1 VALQKTGFR
10 LEFIPM
16 KIGAGMTSIMKTVL
30 YGWTLIQGGAEM
42 EIKAIGVV
50 GAGQMGSGI
59 AEVALTSGFH
69 VLMRD
74 VSTEAVEK
82 GRLRIVTD
90 FDKRIQKEKMT
101 APEKEAILQ
110 RLSTTLELED
120 FGNCDFVIEAAVEN
134 IPLKWDIFRKLDEVT
149 RKEAI
154 LASNTS
160 SISITRIAS
169 VTQRSDRVIGMHF
182 FNPAP
187 VMKLLEIVRG
197 LVTSDETFRITRD
210 LSLKMGKTPL
220 EANDFPGFIS
230 SRLIFSYMNEAVYT
244 LYEGLGKAED
254 IDAIM
259 KMGANHPMG
268 PLELAD
274 LVGLDTCLSVMNV
287 LQEAFG
293 DKYRPCP
300 LLTKYVEAGYLGRK
314 TGKGF
319 YTYGERR

>member
-1 VALQKTGFR
+1 
-10 LEFIPM
+10 
-16 KIGAGMTSIMKTVL
+16 
-30 YGWTLIQGGAEM
+30 M
-42 EIKAIGVV
+42 EIREIGVV

-59 AEVALTSGFH
+59 AEVALTSGFN

-74 VSTEAVEK
+74 VTMEAVQK
-82 GRLRIVTD
+82 GRTRIVTD
-90 FDKRIQKEKMT
+90 FDKRVQKGKMT
-101 APEKEAILQ
+101 ATEKEEILQ
-110 RLSTTLELED
+110 RLSTTMKLED
-120 FGNCDFVIEAAVEN
+120 LGKCDFIIEAAVEN
-134 IPLKWDIFRKLDEVT
+134 IPLKWEIFTKADEVT
-149 RKEAI
+149 PQETI

-169 VTQRSDRVIGMHF
+169 VTRRPDRIIGMHF

-187 VMKLLEIVRG
+187 VMKLIEIIRG

-210 LSLKMGKTPL
+210 LSLKLGKTPL
-220 EANDFPGFIS
+220 EASDYPGFIS
-230 SRLIFSYMNEAVYT
+230 SRLIFSFMNEGVYT
-244 LYEGLGKAED
+244 LYEGLGRPED

-274 LVGLDTCLSVMNV
+274 LVGLDTVLSVMSV

-300 LLTKYVEAGYLGRK
+300 LLTKYVEAGYLGVK
-314 TGKGF
+314 TGRGF
-319 YTYGERR
+319 YQYGGKK

>member
-1 VALQKTGFR
+1 
-10 LEFIPM
+10 
-16 KIGAGMTSIMKTVL
+16 
-30 YGWTLIQGGAEM
+30 M
-42 EIKAIGVV
+42 EIKMVGVV

-59 AEVALTSGFH
+59 AEVALTSGFN

-74 VSTEAVEK
+74 VTMEAVQK
-82 GRLRIVTD
+82 GRSRIVKD
-90 FDKRIQKEKMT
+90 FDRRIQKGKTTED
-101 APEKEAILQ
+101 EKEATLQ
-110 RLSTTLELED
+110 RLYTTVKMED
-120 FGNCDFVIEAAVEN
+120 FGKCDFVIEAAVEN
-134 IPLKWDIFRKLDEVT
+134 IPLKWEIFRKLDEVT
-149 RKEAI
+149 QKQAI

-169 VTQRSDRVIGMHF
+169 VTKKPDRVIGMHF

-187 VMKLLEIVRG
+187 VMKLMEIIRG
-197 LVTSDETFRITRD
+197 LVTSDETFHVTRD
-210 LSLKMGKTPL
+210 LSVKMGKTPL

-230 SRLIFSYMNEAVYT
+230 SRLIFSFMNEAVYT

-274 LVGLDTCLSVMNV
+274 LVGLDTCLSVMSV

-300 LLTKYVEAGYLGRK
+300 LLTKYVEAGYLGVK
-314 TGKGF
+314 TGRGF
-319 YTYGERR
+319 YSYGEKR

>member
-1 VALQKTGFR
+1 
-10 LEFIPM
+10 
-16 KIGAGMTSIMKTVL
+16 
-30 YGWTLIQGGAEM
+30 M
-42 EIKAIGVV
+42 EIKMIGVV

-74 VSTEAVEK
+74 VTAEAVEK
-82 GRLRIVTD
+82 GRSRIHSD
-90 FDKRIQKEKMT
+90 FDRRIQKGKMT
-101 APEKEAILQ
+101 GSEKEAILQ
-110 RLSTTLELED
+110 RLSTTLKLED

-134 IPLKWDIFRKLDEVT
+134 IRLKWDIFRKLDEVT
-149 RKEAI
+149 REGAI

-169 VTQRSDRVIGMHF
+169 ITRRPDRVIGMHF

-187 VMKLLEIVRG
+187 VMKLMEIIKG

-300 LLTKYVEAGYLGRK
+300 LLTKYVEAGYLGVK
-314 TGKGF
+314 TGRGF
-319 YTYGERR
+319 YNYGK

>member
-1 VALQKTGFR
+1 
-10 LEFIPM
+10 
-16 KIGAGMTSIMKTVL
+16 
-30 YGWTLIQGGAEM
+30 M
-42 EIKAIGVV
+42 EIKMIGVV

-59 AEVALTSGFH
+59 AEVALTSGFN

-74 VSTEAVEK
+74 VTMEAVQK
-82 GRLRIVTD
+82 GRTRIVTD
-90 FDKRIQKEKMT
+90 FDKRVQKGKMT
-101 APEKEAILQ
+101 STEEEEILQ
-110 RLSTTLELED
+110 RLSTTIKLED
-120 FGNCDFVIEAAVEN
+120 LGKCDFIIEAAVEN
-134 IPLKWDIFRKLDEVT
+134 IPLKWEIFTKLDEVT
-149 RKEAI
+149 PPETI

-169 VTQRSDRVIGMHF
+169 VTQRPDRVVGMHF

-187 VMKLLEIVRG
+187 MMKLIEIIRG
-197 LVTSDETFRITRD
+197 LVTSDETFRIIRD
-210 LSLKMGKTPL
+210 LSLKLGKTPL

-230 SRLIFSYMNEAVYT
+230 SRLIFSFMNEGIYT
-244 LYEGLGKAED
+244 LYEGLGRPED

-274 LVGLDTCLSVMNV
+274 LVGLDTVLSVMSV

-300 LLTKYVEAGYLGRK
+300 LLTKYVEAGYLGVK
-314 TGKGF
+314 TGRGF
-319 YTYGERR
+319 YQYGGKK

>member
-1 VALQKTGFR
+1 
-10 LEFIPM
+10 
-16 KIGAGMTSIMKTVL
+16 
-30 YGWTLIQGGAEM
+30 M
-42 EIKAIGVV
+42 EIKSIGVV

-59 AEVALTSGFH
+59 AEVALTSGFD

-74 VSTEAVEK
+74 VTMEAVQK

-90 FDKRIQKEKMT
+90 FDKRIQKGKITET
-101 APEKEAILQ
+101 EKEAILK
-110 RLSTTLELED
+110 RLSTTIELGD
-120 FGNCDFVIEAAVEN
+120 FGKCDFVIEAAVEN
-134 IPLKWDIFRKLDEVT
+134 ILLKREIFKKLDEVT

-169 VTQRSDRVIGMHF
+169 ATRRPDRVIGMHF

-187 VMKLLEIVRG
+187 VMKLIEIIRG
-197 LVTSDETFRITRD
+197 LVTSDETFRITRE

-230 SRLIFSYMNEAVYT
+230 SRLIFSYMNEAIYT

-274 LVGLDTCLSVMNV
+274 LVGLDTVLSVMGV

-300 LLTKYVEAGYLGRK
+300 LLTKYVEAGYLGVKAGR
-314 TGKGF
+314 GF
-319 YTYGERR
+319 YDYGK

>member
-1 VALQKTGFR
+1 
-10 LEFIPM
+10 
-16 KIGAGMTSIMKTVL
+16 
-30 YGWTLIQGGAEM
+30 M
-42 EIKAIGVV
+42 EIKTVGVV

-59 AEVALTSGFH
+59 AEIALTSGFN
-69 VLMRD
+69 VLMSD
-74 VSTEAVEK
+74 VTTEAVEK
-82 GRLRIVTD
+82 GRLRIVKD
-90 FDKRIQKEKMT
+90 FDRRVQKGKMT
-101 APEKEAILQ
+101 DAEEEAMVKK
-110 RLSTTLELED
+110 LSTTVKLED
-120 FGNCDFVIEAAVEN
+120 FGKCDFVIEAASEK
-134 IPLKWDIFRKLDEVT
+134 IILKREIFKKLDET
-149 RKEAI
+149 ARKETI

-169 VTQRSDRVIGMHF
+169 ATKRPDRVIGMHF

-197 LVTSDETFRITRD
+197 LVTSDETYQTARE
-210 LSLKMGKTPL
+210 LGLKMGKTPF

-274 LVGLDTCLSVMNV
+274 LVGLDTCLSVMTV

-300 LLTKYVEAGYLGRK
+300 LLAKYVEAGYLGVK
-314 TGKGF
+314 TGRGF
-319 YTYGERR
+319 YEYKK

>member
-1 VALQKTGFR
+1 
-10 LEFIPM
+10 
-16 KIGAGMTSIMKTVL
+16 
-30 YGWTLIQGGAEM
+30 M
-42 EIKAIGVV
+42 EIKKMGVV
-50 GAGQMGSGI
+50 GAGQMGSGV
-59 AEVALTSGFH
+59 AEVALVSGLN

-74 VSTEAVEK
+74 VTLEALGKGRARIVSDLERQVQK
-82 GRLRIVTD
+82 GRLGV
-90 FDKRIQKEKMT
+90 E
-101 APEKEAILQ
+101 EKEAILG
-110 RLSTTLELED
+110 RLSTTTKIED
-120 FGNCDFVIEAAVEN
+120 FASCDFVIEAAIEN
-134 IPLKWDIFRKLDEVT
+134 VPLKWEVFRRLEEVT
-149 RKEAI
+149 RQEVI

-169 VTQRSDRVIGMHF
+169 ATNKPDRIIGMHF

-187 VMKLLEIVRG
+187 VMKLIELVRG
-197 LVTSDETFRITRD
+197 LVTSDETFRVAKD
-210 LSLKMGKTPL
+210 LSLKLGKTPIVV
-220 EANDFPGFIS
+220 NDFPGFVS
-230 SRLIFSYMNEAVYT
+230 SRLIFSFMNEGIYT

-274 LVGLDTCLSVMNV
+274 FVGLDTVLSVMSV

-300 LLTKYVEAGYLGRK
+300 LLVKYVEAGFLGRK

-319 YTYGERR
+319 YAYGEKR

>member
-1 VALQKTGFR
+1 
-10 LEFIPM
+10 
-16 KIGAGMTSIMKTVL
+16 
-30 YGWTLIQGGAEM
+30 M
-42 EIKAIGVV
+42 EIKRIGVV

-59 AEVALTSGFH
+59 AEVVVASGFH

-74 VSTEAVEK
+74 ISHEALGKGRMRIDSDLERRVEK
-82 GRLRIVTD
+82 GRLPAE
-90 FDKRIQKEKMT
+90 EK
-101 APEKEAILQ
+101 KAILE
-110 RLSTTLELED
+110 RLSTTTSLDD
-120 FGNCDFVIEAAVEN
+120 FKECDFVIEAAIEN
-134 IPLKWDIFRKLDEVT
+134 VPLKWEIFRKLDEVT
-149 RKEAI
+149 RPEVI

-169 VTQRSDRVIGMHF
+169 ATKRPDRVVGLHF

-187 VMKLLEIVRG
+187 IMKLIEIVRG
-197 LVTSDETFRITRD
+197 LVTSDDTFRIAKE
-210 LSLKMGKTPL
+210 LSLKLGKTPI
-220 EANDFPGFIS
+220 EASDFPGFVS
-230 SRLIFSYMNEAVYT
+230 SRLLFSLMNEAIYA

-274 LVGLDTCLSVMNV
+274 YVGLDTTLSVMSV

-300 LLTKYVEAGYLGRK
+300 LLAKYVEAGYLGKK

-319 YTYGERR
+319 YTYGEKR

>member
-1 VALQKTGFR
+1 
-10 LEFIPM
+10 
-16 KIGAGMTSIMKTVL
+16 
-30 YGWTLIQGGAEM
+30 M
-42 EIKAIGVV
+42 EIKTIGVV

-59 AEVALTSGFH
+59 AEVAVASGLK
-69 VLMRD
+69 VVMRD
-74 VSTEAVEK
+74 ITYEAVGKGRTRIVSDLERRVEK
-82 GRLRIVTD
+82 GKLSA
-90 FDKRIQKEKMT
+90 E
-101 APEKEAILQ
+101 EKEVILG
-110 RLSTTLELED
+110 RLSTTTSMDD
-120 FGNCDFVIEAAVEN
+120 FKECDFVIEAAIEN
-134 IPLKWDIFRKLDEVT
+134 VPLKWEIFRKLDEVT
-149 RKEAI
+149 RPEVI

-169 VTQRSDRVIGMHF
+169 ATKRPDRVIGLHF

-187 VMKLLEIVRG
+187 IMKLIEIVRG
-197 LVTSDETFRITRD
+197 LATSDETFRIARE
-210 LSLKMGKTPL
+210 LSLKLGKTPI
-220 EANDFPGFIS
+220 EANDFPGFVS
-230 SRLIFSYMNEAVYT
+230 SRLLFSLMNEAIYA

-274 LVGLDTCLSVMNV
+274 YVGLDTTLSVMSV

-300 LLTKYVEAGYLGRK
+300 LLAKYVEAGYLGKK

-319 YTYGERR
+319 YTYGEKQ

>member
-1 VALQKTGFR
+1 MEVKT
-10 LEFIPM
+10 
-16 KIGAGMTSIMKTVL
+16 
-30 YGWTLIQGGAEM
+30 
-42 EIKAIGVV
+42 IGVV

-59 AEVALTSGFH
+59 AEVALNSGFN

-74 VSTEAVEK
+74 VTTEAVQK

-90 FDKRIQKEKMT
+90 FDRRVQKGKMT
-101 APEKEAILQ
+101 EAEKKSTLQ
-110 RLSTTLELED
+110 RLTTTIKLED
-120 FGNCDFVIEAAVEN
+120 FGKCDFVIEAAVEN
-134 IPLKWDIFRKLDEVT
+134 ISLKWEIFKKLDEVT
-149 RKEAI
+149 RKESI

-169 VTQRSDRVIGMHF
+169 VTRRPDSVIGMHF

-187 VMKLLEIVRG
+187 VMKLMEIIRG
-197 LVTSDETFRITRD
+197 LVTSDETFRVTRD

-244 LYEGLGKAED
+244 VYEGLGKAED

-300 LLTKYVEAGYLGRK
+300 LLTKYVNAGYLGVK
-314 TGKGF
+314 TGRGF
-319 YTYGERR
+319 YEYGGKK

>member
-1 VALQKTGFR
+1 
-10 LEFIPM
+10 
-16 KIGAGMTSIMKTVL
+16 
-30 YGWTLIQGGAEM
+30 M
-42 EIKAIGVV
+42 EIRMIGVV

-59 AEVALTSGFH
+59 AEVALSSGFS

-74 VSTEAVEK
+74 VTMEAVQK
-82 GRLRIVTD
+82 GRSRIVKD
-90 FDKRIQKEKMT
+90 FDRRILKGKMT
-101 APEKEAILQ
+101 EDEKEGTLQ
-110 RLSTTLELED
+110 RLYTTLKMED
-120 FGNCDFVIEAAVEN
+120 FGKCDFVIEAAVEN
-134 IPLKWDIFRKLDEVT
+134 IPLKWEIFGKLDEVT
-149 RKEAI
+149 RKETI

-169 VTQRSDRVIGMHF
+169 VTKKPDRMIGMHF

-187 VMKLLEIVRG
+187 VMKLMEIIRG

-210 LSLKMGKTPL
+210 LSVKMGKTPL

-230 SRLIFSYMNEAVYT
+230 SRLIFSFMNEAVYT
-244 LYEGLGKAED
+244 LYEGLGRAED

-274 LVGLDTCLSVMNV
+274 LVGLDTCLSVMSV

-300 LLTKYVEAGYLGRK
+300 LLTKYVEAGYLGVKAGR
-314 TGKGF
+314 GF
-319 YTYGERR
+319 YSYGEKK

>member
-1 VALQKTGFR
+1 
-10 LEFIPM
+10 M
-16 KIGAGMTSIMKTVL
+16 
-30 YGWTLIQGGAEM
+30 
-42 EIKAIGVV
+42 IGVV

-59 AEVALTSGFH
+59 TEVALVSGFN

-74 VSTEAVEK
+74 VSAEAVKK
-82 GRLRIVTD
+82 GSSRIVSD
-90 FDKRIQKEKMT
+90 FDRRIQKEKMT
-101 APEKEAILQ
+101 ASEKESILQ
-110 RLSTTLELED
+110 RLSTTLKLED

-134 IPLKWDIFRKLDEVT
+134 ISLKWDIFRKLDEVT
-149 RKEAI
+149 PKEAI

-169 VTQRSDRVIGMHF
+169 VTKRPDRVIGMHF

-187 VMKLLEIVRG
+187 VMKLMEIIKG
-197 LVTSDETFRITRD
+197 LVTSDETFRLTRD

-300 LLTKYVEAGYLGRK
+300 LLTKYVEAGYLGVK
-314 TGKGF
+314 TGRGF
-319 YTYGERR
+319 YHYEK

>member
-1 VALQKTGFR
+1 MR
-10 LEFIPM
+10 
-16 KIGAGMTSIMKTVL
+16 
-30 YGWTLIQGGAEM
+30 M
-42 EIKAIGVV
+42 EIKMIGVV

-59 AEVALTSGFH
+59 AEVALSSGFN

-74 VSTEAVEK
+74 VTMEVVQK
-82 GRLRIVTD
+82 GRSRIVKD
-90 FDKRIQKEKMT
+90 FDRRIQKGKMT
-101 APEKEAILQ
+101 EAEKETTLQ
-110 RLSTTLELED
+110 RLSTTIKLED
-120 FGNCDFVIEAAVEN
+120 FGKCDFVIEAAVEN
-134 IPLKWDIFRKLDEVT
+134 IPLKWEIFRKLDEVT
-149 RKEAI
+149 GKEAI

-169 VTQRSDRVIGMHF
+169 VAKKPDRVIGMHF

-187 VMKLLEIVRG
+187 VMKLMEIIRG
-197 LVTSDETFRITRD
+197 LVTSDETFGITRD

-230 SRLIFSYMNEAVYT
+230 SRLIFSFMNEAVYT

-274 LVGLDTCLSVMNV
+274 LVGLDTCLSVMSV

-300 LLTKYVEAGYLGRK
+300 LLTKYVEAGYLGVK
-314 TGKGF
+314 TGRGF
-319 YTYGERR
+319 YSYGEKK

>member
-1 VALQKTGFR
+1 MG
-10 LEFIPM
+10 
-16 KIGAGMTSIMKTVL
+16 G
-30 YGWTLIQGGAEM
+30 LIIGGAEM
-42 EIKAIGVV
+42 DIKMIGVV

-59 AEVALTSGFH
+59 AEVALTSGFN

-74 VSTEAVEK
+74 VTTEAVEK
-82 GRLRIVTD
+82 GRLRIVSD
-90 FDKRIQKEKMT
+90 FDRRMQKGKMT
-101 APEKEAILQ
+101 APEKEGVLQ
-110 RLSTTLELED
+110 RLSTTMKLED
-120 FGNCDFVIEAAVEN
+120 FGNCDLVIEAAVEN

-149 RKEAI
+149 RKEVI

-160 SISITRIAS
+160 SISVTRIAS
-169 VTQRSDRVIGMHF
+169 VTKRPDRVIGMHF

-187 VMKLLEIVRG
+187 VMKLIEIVRG
-197 LVTSDETFRITRD
+197 LVTSDETFHIVRE
-210 LSLKMGKTPL
+210 LSLKLGKTPF

-230 SRLIFSYMNEAVYT
+230 SRLIFSYMNEAVCT

-274 LVGLDTCLSVMNV
+274 LVGLDTCLSVMRV

-300 LLTKYVEAGYLGRK
+300 LLAKYVEAGYLGVK
-314 TGKGF
+314 TGRGF
-319 YTYGERR
+319 YLYGGKK

>member
-1 VALQKTGFR
+1 
-10 LEFIPM
+10 
-16 KIGAGMTSIMKTVL
+16 
-30 YGWTLIQGGAEM
+30 M
-42 EIKAIGVV
+42 EIKKIGVV

-59 AEVALTSGFH
+59 AEVALTSGFI

-74 VSTEAVEK
+74 VTMEAVQK
-82 GRLRIVTD
+82 GRTRIVTD
-90 FDKRIQKEKMT
+90 IDKRVQTGKMT
-101 APEKEAILQ
+101 ATEKEEILQ
-110 RLSTTLELED
+110 RLSTTIKLED
-120 FGNCDFVIEAAVEN
+120 LGKCDFIIEAAVEN
-134 IPLKWDIFRKLDEVT
+134 IPLKWEIFTKLDEVT
-149 RKEAI
+149 PQETI

-169 VTQRSDRVIGMHF
+169 VTQRPDRVVGMHF

-187 VMKLLEIVRG
+187 VMKLIEIIRG

-210 LSLKMGKTPL
+210 LSLKFGKTPL

-230 SRLIFSYMNEAVYT
+230 SRLIFSFMNEGIYT
-244 LYEGLGKAED
+244 LYEGLGRPED

-274 LVGLDTCLSVMNV
+274 LVGLDTVLSVMSV

-300 LLTKYVEAGYLGRK
+300 LLTKYVEAGYLGVK
-314 TGKGF
+314 TGRGF
-319 YTYGERR
+319 YQYGGKK